1 MSNRRVDNYDKSM
14 KPQLTDVEER
24 KERLRNMVKEKQKNT
39 SGNTLKRLA
48 KPNDIDMRTSY
59 MMYKHGFEINGS
71 GRPLSYQSE
80 EYLLDVINEF
90 MEFVYDEGI
99 NPTNTGL
106 ALWLGIDIATLD
118 EWTYDSSHV
127 FSQILKRT
135 MLIFKNYAEQK
146 AMNGELSPLI
156 YFFQAKNYWGM
167 SDKTEI
173 VHKSSSTSVID
184 VSEQNRILTSAPG
197 IILDAEIVNT
207 KSENEI
213 QNTKSEILNTKSE
226 NEILNFLTG
235 EDIPEWD
242 DDI

>member
-1 MSNRRVDNYDKSM
+1 
-14 KPQLTDVEER
+14 
-24 KERLRNMVKEKQKNT
+24 
-39 SGNTLKRLA
+39 
-48 KPNDIDMRTSY
+48 
-59 MMYKHGFEINGS
+59 
-71 GRPLSYQSE
+71 
-80 EYLLDVINEF
+80 
-90 MEFVYDEGI
+90 
-99 NPTNTGL
+99 
-106 ALWLGIDIATLD
+106 
-118 EWTYDSSHV
+118 
-127 FSQILKRT
+127 